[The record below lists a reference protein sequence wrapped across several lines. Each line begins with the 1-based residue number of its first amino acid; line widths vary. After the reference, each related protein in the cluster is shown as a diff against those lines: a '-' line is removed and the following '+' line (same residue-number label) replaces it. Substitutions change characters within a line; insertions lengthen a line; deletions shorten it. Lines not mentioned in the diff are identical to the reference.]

1 MSARRNRPARGVWG
15 LVLAC
20 LAWSVAPAAEHP
32 APAAEGRSW
41 LGLSA
46 TSEGVVAAPLAFEGK
61 PWSLDLRIS
70 SVTVQGHTTTLGAAQ
85 PSASDNEISY
95 DFGAATVRYL
105 NERDGLKQIIRLPLP
120 GQLEPLPGTTK
131 IAIDV
136 TIGSDLS
143 PRADG
148 YFVDLLASDGRQAL
162 RYGGI
167 RATDATGA
175 VFPGTIE
182 PVPATET
189 APAGARILLELTDAV
204 FPIEVEATLT
214 HPARL
219 EVAQPPDGSKEIV
232 GKPVTL
238 GAGITRTVAEIM
250 ELERATPALQL
261 TAPRETHHEYELEEE
276 RDEDEEAPPASESFA
291 PPDPWTPAERAALL
305 GPPALPQAVGT
316 SFTGVSI
323 SEAPYIPPDSMGA
336 VGPTQIVVHTNGRIK
351 TFTKAG
357 IADGALNAADTA
369 FWGSVAAGISDPQ
382 VRYDRLSGR
391 WIFLAITV
399 AESVNNKIVLAVSS
413 GPTISSQA
421 SFTFYSFSVGSA
433 AAADATNFCDYPG
446 FGIDANAIYTGCNMF
461 NPSFRWTSAYVIRK
475 SSVLSGGPIVV
486 TGFANIATT
495 SVAGPYSPRGVDNDD
510 PTWTEGYIIGSD
522 PSGASRLNIRR
533 VSNPGG
539 TPTLGANVQLAVTNT
554 NLSPQRASG
563 STTQINVSDPRLF
576 AASIRKNKLTGATT
590 LWTANSVETT
600 AACAPSTTGN
610 TRRLGARWFE
620 IGTLTTTPTILQQ
633 GILCTTG
640 PGGAAINSERGFM
653 YPTAIAT
660 GQGHL
665 ALAASYASN
674 TEFAGIASA
683 GRLRTDPSGGTRAP
697 ETIVQAGLAAYTL
710 LDNSNRNRWGDYSST
725 QVDPNDD
732 QTVWTFQEYAD
743 TTACGFGSCWAVR
756 AVQLKAPPPPAI
768 ASATAVCAGLAS
780 ATSTV
785 TGSDACANPT
795 CTNGLCT
802 GGGACPEFFDP
813 GPDTGG
819 PGYASHIAATVAGG
833 VTVNPFPATGI
844 VIPGSPSTTRVLQS
858 TLSLNTTAAAGGT
871 QSLTIV
877 NPDGQT
883 SAGSILVV
891 GATPTNGGPICAGQ
905 TLQLNAATVPG
916 ATYAWTGPDG
926 FASALQNPFI
936 PNATTAASGTYSLS
950 VTVAGV
956 CTSPL
961 ATTMATVSAG
971 PAAPA
976 TSNNGPICNGA
987 TLQLNASTVPG
998 ATYSWTGP
1006 NGFVSSLQNPTIP
1019 SATAAATGT
1028 YNVTVTSGGCT
1039 SSAGTTSATVIATNG
1054 ACGSSSSSAC
1064 DNPDTCNG
1072 AGVCQSNHVGDGSIC
1087 GDLGTACVN
1096 QDLCVAGVCQDNGFK
1111 ASGTACG
1118 SSSSG
1123 PCDNADTC
1131 NGAGV
1136 CQTNNVGDGTL
1147 CGDAGSACV
1156 NQDLCVAGVCQD
1168 NGFAGV
1174 GTACGSSSTGPCD
1187 GADTCNGAG
1196 VCQTN
1201 NASDGTLC
1209 GDAGSACVNQDLC
1222 IAGVCQDNGFA
1233 GAGTACGSS
1242 STGPCDNPDTCD
1254 GSGGCQTN
1262 NVADGTNC
1270 GDAGTACV
1278 NQDTCLAGACQDNGF
1293 AGAGT
1298 ACGSSSTG
1306 SCDNPDTCDGSGGC
1320 QTNNVAD
1327 GTNCGDAGTACVNQ
1341 DTCLAGACQDNG
1353 FAGAGTACGSSSTGP
1368 CDNADTCDGSG
1379 ACQTN
1384 NVGDGT
1390 LCGDAASACVNQ
1402 DLCIAGTCQ
1411 DNGFKDAGAACG
1423 SASSNACDA
1432 ADTCDGAGLCQP
1444 NNVANGTNCGDA
1456 GTACV
1461 HQDTCLDGACHDNGF
1476 AGAGTACGSSSTGP
1490 CDNAD
1495 TCNGAGVCQTNNVGD
1510 GTLCGDAG
1518 SACVH
1523 QDFCVAGAC
1532 QDNGFASAGTAC
1544 GSSSTGPCDNADAC
1558 NGAGACLANH
1568 VTDGTTCSDADPTTC
1583 NDACAGGICAGT
1595 PTAEP
1600 SEINASVRIGG
1611 DKATI
1616 SWTDPGGPYNVYRGS
1631 NGAGAWSYNQTCF
1644 SPNQAGSTAS
1654 DPSTPA
1660 SGTFIYYLISRRD
1673 SCRESVLG
1681 TDSSNTP
1688 DPNTSPCP

>member
-1 MSARRNRPARGVWG
+1 M
-15 LVLAC
+15 
-20 LAWSVAPAAEHP
+20 
-32 APAAEGRSW
+32 
-41 LGLSA
+41 
-46 TSEGVVAAPLAFEGK
+46 GK
-61 PWSLDLRIS
+61 
-70 SVTVQGHTTTLGAAQ
+70 
-85 PSASDNEISY
+85 
-95 DFGAATVRYL
+95 
-105 NERDGLKQIIRLPLP
+105 
-120 GQLEPLPGTTK
+120 
-131 IAIDV
+131 
-136 TIGSDLS
+136 
-143 PRADG
+143 
-148 YFVDLLASDGRQAL
+148 
-162 RYGGI
+162 
-167 RATDATGA
+167 
-175 VFPGTIE
+175 
-182 PVPATET
+182 
-189 APAGARILLELTDAV
+189 
-204 FPIEVEATLT
+204 
-214 HPARL
+214 
-219 EVAQPPDGSKEIV
+219 
-232 GKPVTL
+232 
-238 GAGITRTVAEIM
+238 
-250 ELERATPALQL
+250 
-261 TAPRETHHEYELEEE
+261 
-276 RDEDEEAPPASESFA
+276 
-291 PPDPWTPAERAALL
+291 
-305 GPPALPQAVGT
+305 
-316 SFTGVSI
+316 
-323 SEAPYIPPDSMGA
+323 
-336 VGPTQIVVHTNGRIK
+336 
-351 TFTKAG
+351 
-357 IADGALNAADTA
+357 
-369 FWGSVAAGISDPQ
+369 
-382 VRYDRLSGR
+382 
-391 WIFLAITV
+391 
-399 AESVNNKIVLAVSS
+399 
-413 GPTISSQA
+413 
-421 SFTFYSFSVGSA
+421 
-433 AAADATNFCDYPG
+433 
-446 FGIDANAIYTGCNMF
+446 
-461 NPSFRWTSAYVIRK
+461 
-475 SSVLSGGPIVV
+475 
-486 TGFANIATT
+486 
-495 SVAGPYSPRGVDNDD
+495 
-510 PTWTEGYIIGSD
+510 
-522 PSGASRLNIRR
+522 
-533 VSNPGG
+533 
-539 TPTLGANVQLAVTNT
+539 
-554 NLSPQRASG
+554 
-563 STTQINVSDPRLF
+563 
-576 AASIRKNKLTGATT
+576 
-590 LWTANSVETT
+590 
-600 AACAPSTTGN
+600 
-610 TRRLGARWFE
+610 
-620 IGTLTTTPTILQQ
+620 
-633 GILCTTG
+633 
-640 PGGAAINSERGFM
+640 
-653 YPTAIAT
+653 
-660 GQGHL
+660 
-665 ALAASYASN
+665 
-674 TEFAGIASA
+674 
-683 GRLRTDPSGGTRAP
+683 
-697 ETIVQAGLAAYTL
+697 
-710 LDNSNRNRWGDYSST
+710 
-725 QVDPNDD
+725 
-732 QTVWTFQEYAD
+732 
-743 TTACGFGSCWAVR
+743 
-756 AVQLKAPPPPAI
+756 
-768 ASATAVCAGLAS
+768 
-780 ATSTV
+780 
-785 TGSDACANPT
+785 
-795 CTNGLCT
+795 
-802 GGGACPEFFDP
+802 
-813 GPDTGG
+813 
-819 PGYASHIAATVAGG
+819 SHIAATVAGG

-1019 SATAAATGT
+1019 SATATAAATGT

-1222 IAGVCQDNGFA
+1222 IAGV
-1233 GAGTACGSS
+1233 
-1242 STGPCDNPDTCD
+1242 
-1254 GSGGCQTN
+1254 
-1262 NVADGTNC
+1262 
-1270 GDAGTACV
+1270 
-1278 NQDTCLAGACQDNGF
+1278 
-1293 AGAGT
+1293 
-1298 ACGSSSTG
+1298 
-1306 SCDNPDTCDGSGGC
+1306 
-1320 QTNNVAD
+1320 
-1327 GTNCGDAGTACVNQ
+1327 
-1341 DTCLAGACQDNG
+1341 CQDNG

-1616 SWTDPGGPYNVYRGS
+1616 AWTDPGGPYNVYRGS